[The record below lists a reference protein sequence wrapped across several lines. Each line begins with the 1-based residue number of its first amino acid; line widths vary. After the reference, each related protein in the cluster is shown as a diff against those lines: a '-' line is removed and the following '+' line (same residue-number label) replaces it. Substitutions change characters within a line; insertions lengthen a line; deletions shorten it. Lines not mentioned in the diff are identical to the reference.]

1 MDKYQEFAF
10 KRVYYAVY
18 KSEEFTDNNR
28 TDKPGSGN
36 MSSLGETN
44 NFVIKQ
50 DEDYRITKHYLR
62 IAGTTV
68 QKAIF
73 NGKEYCQQ
81 KLESS
86 SYPAIII
93 PVDFSNQVKE
103 IEIHFKGVLDPVK
116 VPLNY
121 IESDKAAF
129 DRKMEETQRK
139 DLIDKSGI
147 KIATGA
153 DLVNIYFNPA
163 SDDYESAKIELYT
176 AVGRFE
182 QHHGS
187 VIHEGWKPQL
197 LGGTVERL
205 IAKYKVDE
213 GMFFKSI
220 TGLAKGV
227 YGIKIIQL
235 DSSGKTIVESDIE
248 FFAIR

>member
-18 KSEEFTDNNR
+18 KSEEITDNNR

-44 NFVIKQ
+44 SFVIKQ
-50 DEDYRITKHYLR
+50 DEDYRITRYYLR

-81 KLESS
+81 KIGTS

-93 PVDFSNQVKE
+93 PVDFSNQVEE
-103 IEIHFKGVLDPVK
+103 IEIHFKEVLDPVK

-121 IESDKAAF
+121 IESDRAAF
-129 DRKMEETQRK
+129 DKKIEETQRK
-139 DLIDKSGI
+139 DLIDKSCI

-153 DLVNIYFNPA
+153 DLVNIYFTPA
-163 SDDYESAKIELYT
+163 SDDYESAKIELYI

-187 VIHEGWKPQL
+187 VIHEGC
-197 LGGTVERL
+197 VEHL
-205 IAKYKVDE
+205 IARYKVDE

-235 DSSGKTIVESDIE
+235 DGSGKTIVESDIE